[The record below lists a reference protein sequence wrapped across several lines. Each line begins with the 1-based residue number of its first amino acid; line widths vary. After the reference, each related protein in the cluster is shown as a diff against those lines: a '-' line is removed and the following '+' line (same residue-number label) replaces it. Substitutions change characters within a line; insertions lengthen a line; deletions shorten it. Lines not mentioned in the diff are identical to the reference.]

1 MWDYF
6 LGMHRK
12 QNRRLQ
18 AFTLVELLVTISI
31 IGLLAGLSIP
41 AIGAARAS
49 AAKGKDLS
57 NVKQIAACILAYS
70 AELGGQLPGPVNRG
84 CRMPSKVSSNPDQWI
99 STLLITNGF
108 APAGD
113 AFWKA
118 PMQNKNY
125 QTDAEGVAYIVNSE
139 NYSDPRE
146 FFGDPTGAGRAPKR
160 INALIGNMSNNPVG
174 LSKLWMVTVAD
185 GENYGRARRGLL
197 PDSARSPSGGRA
209 YSFFDGHA
217 EFFKR
222 TTPSTYPSSPAGR
235 WW

>member
-125 QTDAEGVAYIVNSE
+125 QTDAVGVAYIVNSE

-146 FFGDPTGAGRAPKR
+146 FFGDPTGANRPPKR

-185 GENYGRARRGLL
+185 GENYGRARSGLL
-197 PDSARSPSGGRA
+197 PDSARSPTGGRA

>member
-1 MWDYF
+1 M
-6 LGMHRK
+6 
-12 QNRRLQ
+12 RRAK

-84 CRMPSKVSSNPDQWI
+84 CKMPSKVSSNPNQWI

-113 AFWKA
+113 SFWKA

-125 QTDAEGVAYIVNSE
+125 QTDAVGVAYIVNSE
-139 NYSDPRE
+139 NYSDPAE
-146 FFGDPTGAGRAPKR
+146 FFGDPSGSGRSPKR
-160 INALIGNMSNNPVG
+160 LNALVANISNSPVG
-174 LSKLWMVTVAD
+174 LSRLWMVAVAD
-185 GENYGRARRGLL
+185 GENYGVSRSATL
-197 PDSARSPSGGRA
+197 PNSARSPTGGRA
-209 YSFFDGHA
+209 YAFFDGHA